1 MIRNDF
7 RKDLRLRPPIG
18 QRDLHALLVVL
29 LVRRELV
36 LDRELRVERLLDYET
51 TFFSVEHHEKTL
63 YGCE

>member
-1 MIRNDF
+1 MGRFRTSSHRQLVFVVGHDL

-36 LDRELRVERLLDYET
+36 LDRELRV
-51 TFFSVEHHEKTL
+51 
-63 YGCE
+63 